1 MLSKHEL
8 EEIIKAWPDEDGN
21 SSNPQVFDK
30 WIFNQNQ
37 YFIDKVYIALGNDRV
52 DSLSE
57 KQWKLLNKALYRLK
71 LTKSVFDITLE
82 DIVGQYEI
90 VTEYMSPLSVEAYVD
105 AFKRRKKLNTLHIQ
119 ELSRTQLR
127 SRTQHNK
134 QGDMHTQNH
143 TRRTNE

>member
-1 MLSKHEL
+1 MLSRHEL

-37 YFIDKVYIALGNDRV
+37 YFVDKVYIALGNDRV

-71 LTKSVFDITLE
+71 LSKSVFDITLE
-82 DIVGQYEI
+82 EIVGQYEI
-90 VTEYMSPLSVEAYVD
+90 VTEHISTLSMERAVEEYHR
-105 AFKRRKKLNTLHIQ
+105 RRKMN
-119 ELSRTQLR
+119 
-127 SRTQHNK
+127 
-134 QGDMHTQNH
+134 
-143 TRRTNE
+143 

>member
-1 MLSKHEL
+1 MLSRKQL

-37 YFIDKVYIALGNDRV
+37 YFVDKVYIALGNDKV

-71 LTKSVFDITLE
+71 LSKSVFDITLE
-82 DIVGQYEI
+82 EIVGQYQI

-105 AFKRRKKLNTLHIQ
+105 DFKRRKKLN
-119 ELSRTQLR
+119 
-127 SRTQHNK
+127 
-134 QGDMHTQNH
+134 
-143 TRRTNE
+143 

>member
-57 KQWKLLNKALYRLK
+57 KQWNLLNKALYRLK
-71 LTKSVFDITLE
+71 LSKSVFDITLE
-82 DIVGQYEI
+82 EIVGQYEI
-90 VTEYMSPLSVEAYVD
+90 VTEYMSPLSVETYVD
-105 AFKRRKKLNTLHIQ
+105 AFKKREKLH
-119 ELSRTQLR
+119 
-127 SRTQHNK
+127 
-134 QGDMHTQNH
+134 
-143 TRRTNE
+143 